1 MGKYTAPK
9 VAETD
14 IIQAMAAIRED
25 TGCECRLTLVVCP
38 SGDAL
43 EVTATAYTNHGAPV
57 GVARTSA
64 TWSLRT
70 ASVLGVALGALHRLY
85 WEAMDKAN
93 GAPVERYRSLKKSE
107 RQ

>member
-1 MGKYTAPK
+1 MGKYSAPK
-9 VAETD
+9 VGESD
-14 IIQAMAAIRED
+14 IIQAMAAIKED
-25 TGCECRLTLVVCP
+25 TGCDCKLTLVVAA

-43 EVTATAYTNHGAPV
+43 EVAATAYTNYGAPV

-107 RQ
+107 RK